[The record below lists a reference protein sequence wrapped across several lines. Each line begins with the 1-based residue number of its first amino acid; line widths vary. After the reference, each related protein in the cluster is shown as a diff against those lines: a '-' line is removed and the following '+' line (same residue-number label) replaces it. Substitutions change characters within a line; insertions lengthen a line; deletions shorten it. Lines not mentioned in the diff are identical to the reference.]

1 MQKSFYEFLLCLKP
15 ELLKKAL
22 CKSDAVEYILNCSA
36 ELCVK
41 EWIREK
47 YNV

>member
-1 MQKSFYEFLLCLKP
+1 MP
-15 ELLKKAL
+15 EARIAEKTLR
-22 CKSDAVEYILNCSA
+22 KSDAVEYILNCSA
-36 ELCVK
+36 ESCVK